1 MISLKDEDIKIS
13 VMLIQDAMQF
23 YIQKIVHS
31 GDKKL
36 PELFFKTEILLKSKL
51 RGY

>member
-1 MISLKDEDIKIS
+1 
-13 VMLIQDAMQF
+13 MLIQDAMQF